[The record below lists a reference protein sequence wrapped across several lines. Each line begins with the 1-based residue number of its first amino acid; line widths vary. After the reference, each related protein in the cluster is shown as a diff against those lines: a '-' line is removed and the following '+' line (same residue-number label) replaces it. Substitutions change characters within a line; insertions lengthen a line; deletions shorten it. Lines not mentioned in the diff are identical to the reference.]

1 MNEMRQAV
9 PELGSISAELHV
21 RSEGAEV
28 KSGLNDSQWSLF
40 VVDGLLQSH
49 NVPILGP
56 DLLQNLH
63 THTHTIIQQI
73 INQSATLFAAVEY
86 LTK

>member
-1 MNEMRQAV
+1 MRQGV

-28 KSGLNDSQWSLF
+28 KSGLNDSQRSLF
-40 VVDGLLQSH
+40 VVDGLIQSH
-49 NVPILGP
+49 NVPLLGP

-63 THTHTIIQQI
+63 THNYATD
-73 INQSATLFAAVEY
+73 NQSVSHSVFQRWNI
-86 LTK
+86 

>member
-49 NVPILGP
+49 NVPLLGP
-56 DLLQNLH
+56 DLLQNL
-63 THTHTIIQQI
+63 HTHTIIQQI

-86 LTK
+86 VTK